1 MYPSR
6 IEIPTYSRALW
17 EPGYPMMVFVQEK
30 AGTWGCLSSLGGGG
44 AFGTFWFSIMA
55 LFLSF
60 WGVQDPGAHKAGFR
74 ERFPKMTGRV
84 KALNSQLK
92 GSV

>member
-1 MYPSR
+1 M
-6 IEIPTYSRALW
+6 RARLSHDGVR
-17 EPGYPMMVFVQEK
+17 PGKGRDLRVFVQP
-30 AGTWGCLSSLGGGG
+30 GGGG